1 MSQATE
7 LPRTEVLGLQT
18 LQTGGFSPRDI
29 HARGEAYPLPQ
40 NAAIFIPLCGFGN
53 AMVFPAQAGIHVPG
67 PWIPA
72 QGRNDEG
79 PPPFSSSYVAFARP

>member
-1 MSQATE
+1 MSE
-7 LPRTEVLGLQT
+7 LPRTEVRGLRSR
-18 LQTGGFSPRDI
+18 QTGGFSPRNI
-29 HARGEAYPLPQ
+29 HARGEAYRLPQ
-40 NAAIFIPLCGFGN
+40 NAAIFIYLMWLGN

-79 PPPFSSSYVAFARP
+79 PPPFSSSYVAFVRP